1 MAVTSKNKFILIELE
16 LAEEQLTFYK
26 KFLQDNPYDS
36 FVDRIQWKETKG
48 GGAMPLTV
56 ATIEAQQKN
65 HRETMKDYLALLEV
79 INKLRAVEE
88 EKKVTSRGDI
98 EIPDIMNK

>member
-16 LAEEQLTFYK
+16 LAEEQLKFYK
-26 KFLQDNPYDS
+26 QYLQDNPYDS
-36 FVDRIQWKETKG
+36 FKDRIQWKETKG

-79 INKLRAVEE
+79 INKLRTED
-88 EKKVTSRGDI
+88 EKVKVTMRNDQ
-98 EIPDIMNK
+98 EVPDIMK

>member
-1 MAVTSKNKFILIELE
+1 MAVTSKNKFILIELG
-16 LAEEQLTFYK
+16 LAEEQLTYYK

-79 INKLRAVEE
+79 INKLRTED
-88 EKKVTSRGDI
+88 EKVKVSMRNDQ
-98 EIPDIMNK
+98 EVPDIMK